1 MYYWKMVTGSDSGH
15 WTRCGLMSVVHCD
28 IMSSSILKKKK
39 IDTCQ
44 IINEWNQKK
53 SLRTCKYDD
62 TT

>member
-1 MYYWKMVTGSDSGH
+1 MVTGSGSGH

-28 IMSSSILKKKK
+28 IVSSSIFKKK
-39 IDTCQ
+39 
-44 IINEWNQKK
+44 NWYLSNNQWIKSKK